1 MRAWL
6 VVSALILGLI
16 GIWGEQGRMGTRPT
30 RGGGGTVTT
39 LDGPNP
45 IPTPRQP

>member
-16 GIWGEQGRMGTRPT
+16 GIWGEQGRMGTKPT
-30 RGGGGTVTT
+30 RGGGTVTT

-45 IPTPRQP
+45 FPTPKAP

>member
-16 GIWGEQGRMGTRPT
+16 GVWGEQGRMAPKPT
-30 RGGGGTVTT
+30 RGGGTVSA
-39 LDGPNP
+39 LEGPNP
-45 IPTPRQP
+45 IPTPKNP